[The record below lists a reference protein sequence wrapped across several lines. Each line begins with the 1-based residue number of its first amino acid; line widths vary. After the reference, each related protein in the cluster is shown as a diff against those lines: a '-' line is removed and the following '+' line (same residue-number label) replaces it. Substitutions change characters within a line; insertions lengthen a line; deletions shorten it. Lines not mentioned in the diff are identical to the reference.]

1 MFLSKT
7 NVRGIG
13 TQRPALA
20 KRRRALAT
28 TSVVAILAS
37 AFPGSHSAY
46 AQSPAPQA
54 AQAPAVEEIVVTG
67 TRVVR
72 DGYEAPTPLTVV
84 GIEDLQA
91 SAVPEIADYLSALPT
106 FAGGRP
112 NVLNVGT
119 NTGEAGLATLSL
131 RDLGPART
139 LVLFDGHRTVG
150 GSVTGAIDSNTL
162 PQQLV
167 SRVDVVTGGASA
179 AYGSDALAGV
189 VNFILDKKFTGIKGE
204 VSGGVTGYGD
214 ARNWKINVSGGT
226 GFAGDKGHFLFS
238 GEATHADPADGAVR
252 AWDNSNIG
260 IMTNPAYG
268 TGAGQSRSVP
278 QNLVRDPVNRS
289 NLAPGGLITGGPLK
303 GIAFGPGGT
312 PYQFDYGL
320 LNDGASM
327 YGSSQAKSLN
337 YHLNQEL
344 GVNITHQNIFLR
356 AAYDLTDDINVWAQI
371 TYANASTVT
380 HAIGP
385 LFAGN
390 LTLKSDNAFL
400 PASVAAQAAA
410 LKITQFAFGT
420 ANADMGASPILRNR
434 RQKLEESIGASG
446 RFDAFETTWTWDAY
460 LGSGVSRQASHN
472 TRTVFLAAYN
482 NALDAVRAPN
492 GSIVCRSTLT
502 APTNGCVP
510 YNPFGI
516 GVNSQASLDYI
527 LRDDQRNEHYVMNDG
542 AVSMQGEP
550 FSSWA
555 GPVSLALGVEH
566 RTQSVTGSATVPTG
580 YLNGNYTP
588 SIGRFNVTEGF
599 AETVIP
605 LAKDTV
611 WAKTLDFNGAIRAT
625 SYSTSGYV
633 TTWKL
638 GLTYAPIDD
647 IRFRLT
653 RSRDIRAPN
662 LSDLF
667 AGQSSSF
674 QNNRQD
680 PFNNN
685 ATVTVNVQGGGN
697 PNLKPEKAD
706 TIGLGVVLQPSFF
719 PGFTASVDYWK
730 IDVKDIIGA
739 QTGPLNLCYQGR
751 TQFCSLF
758 QRVIQ
763 SGVALIIEQ
772 NVPVNLAQTIVSGI
786 DFDATYRLDLADI
799 SDSMAGKTSLHF
811 IATNNLRNWRNPV
824 LTPAVDYVGENQGS
838 SGDGGLVN
846 WNWSLS
852 ASYDLDPIDVSLTA
866 RGITGG
872 NLGATFIQCTSGC
885 PVSTLNNPTIDVNY
899 VKGAMYFDGALSYKV
914 SEGVTAYLNV
924 KNLTGKDP
932 ELVPHTG
939 INAPTYA
946 QTNLGLYDYL
956 GRVFRAGVRFK
967 M

>member
-7 NVRGIG
+7 S
-13 TQRPALA
+13 
-20 KRRRALAT
+20 KKRALAT

-37 AFPGSHSAY
+37 ALPGTHAY
-46 AQSPAPQA
+46 AQTPAPQA
-54 AQAPAVEEIVVTG
+54 AQTAPVDEIVVTG

-84 GIEDLQA
+84 GVEALEN
-91 SAVPEIADYLSALPT
+91 SAVPEIADYLSSLPT

-189 VNFILDKKFTGIKGE
+189 VNFILDKKFVGIKGE
-204 VSGGVTGYGD
+204 VSGGVTGFGD

-226 GFAGDKGHFLFS
+226 GFANDKGHFLFS
-238 GEATHADPADGAVR
+238 AEATHADPADGAVR

-268 TGAGQSRSVP
+268 TGPGQSTSVP

-312 PYQFDYGL
+312 PYQFDYGI

-344 GVNITHQNIFLR
+344 GINITHQNIFLR
-356 AAYDLTDDINVWAQI
+356 ASYDVTDDINVWAQV

-390 LTLKSDNAFL
+390 LTLKADNAFL

-410 LKITQFAFGT
+410 LKVTQFAFGS
-420 ANADMGASPILRNR
+420 ANFDMGFSPILRNR
-434 RQKLEESIGASG
+434 RQKLEESVGATG
-446 RFDAFETTWTWDAY
+446 RFDAFDTPWTWDAY
-460 LGSGVSRQASHN
+460 LGSGVSRQASRN
-472 TRTVFLAAYN
+472 TRTVFLASYN
-482 NALDAVRAPN
+482 LALDAVRAPN
-492 GSIVCRSTLT
+492 GAIVCRSTLT
-502 APTNGCVP
+502 SPTNGCVP
-510 YNPFGI
+510 YNAFGV
-516 GVNSQASLDYI
+516 GVNSQAALDYV
-527 LRDDQRNEHYVMNDG
+527 LKDDQRNELYVMNDQ
-542 AVSMQGEP
+542 AVSVTGEP

-555 GPVSLALGVEH
+555 GPVSLALGIEH
-566 RTQSVTGSATVPTG
+566 RNQSVRGSATVPTG
-580 YLNGNYTP
+580 FLNGNYTP
-588 SIGRFNVTEGF
+588 AMGRFSVTEGF

-605 LAKDTV
+605 LAKDEV
-611 WAKTLDFNGAIRAT
+611 WAKALDFNGAVRAT
-625 SYSTSGYV
+625 DYSTSGYV

-638 GLTYAPIDD
+638 GLTWAPIDD
-647 IRFRLT
+647 LRFRMT

-697 PNLKPEKAD
+697 PLLKPEKAD
-706 TIGLGVVLQPSFF
+706 TIGLGVVMQPSFF

-739 QTGPLNLCYQGR
+739 QTGPLNLCFQGR
-751 TQFCSLF
+751 QQFCSLF
-758 QRVIQ
+758 QRVVQ

-799 SDSMAGKTSLHF
+799 SESMAGKTTFHL

-838 SGDGGLVN
+838 SGDGGLVR

-852 ASYDLDPIDVSLTA
+852 ASYDLDPIDISLTA
-866 RGITGG
+866 RGFTGG
-872 NLGATFIQCTSGC
+872 NLGATFVQCTSGC

-899 VKGAMYFDGALSYKV
+899 VKGGMYFDGAFSYKV
-914 SEGVTAYLNV
+914 TEGITAYLNI
-924 KNLTGKDP
+924 KNLAGTDP

>member
-1 MFLSKT
+1 M
-7 NVRGIG
+7 
-13 TQRPALA
+13 
-20 KRRRALAT
+20 RRAVTYLKSAAVLSRKGRALTT
-28 TSVVAILAS
+28 TSALAILAS
-37 AFPGSHSAY
+37 ACPEMAY
-46 AQSPAPQA
+46 AQTPAPQN

-84 GIEDLQA
+84 GVQELQA
-91 SAVPEIADYLSALPT
+91 SAVPEIADYLSTLPT

-162 PQQLV
+162 PQQLIN
-167 SRVDVVTGGASA
+167 RVDVVTGGASA

-204 VSGGVTGYGD
+204 VSGGVTGFGD
-214 ARNWKINVSGGT
+214 ARNWKINISGGSA
-226 GFAGDKGHFLFS
+226 FAGDKGHFLFS
-238 GEATHADPADGAVR
+238 GEATHADPADGALR
-252 AWDNSNIG
+252 PWDNSNIG

-268 TGAGQSRSVP
+268 TGPGQSTSVP

-289 NLAPGGLITGGPLK
+289 NLAPGGLITNGPLK

-327 YGSSQAKSLN
+327 YGSSQAKSLS

-344 GVNITHQNIFLR
+344 GINITHQNVFLR
-356 AAYDLTDDINVWAQI
+356 ASYDITDDINVYAEV
-371 TYANASTVT
+371 TYANATTVT

-390 LTLKSDNAFL
+390 LTLKADNAFL
-400 PASVAAQAAA
+400 PASIAAQAAA
-410 LKITQFAFGT
+410 LKVTQFAFGS
-420 ANADMGASPILRNR
+420 ANADMGFSPVLRNR
-434 RQKLEESIGASG
+434 RQKLEESVGATG
-446 RFDAFETTWTWDAY
+446 RLDAFGSTWNWDAY

-482 NALDAVRAPN
+482 NALDAVRGPN
-492 GSIVCRSTLT
+492 GSIVCRINVD
-502 APTNGCVP
+502 ANPANDDPKCVP
-510 YNPFGI
+510 YNAFGI
-516 GVNSQASLDYI
+516 GVNSQAALDYV
-527 LRDDQRNEHYVMNDG
+527 LRDDQRNELYVMNDA
-542 AVSMQGEP
+542 AVSVSGEP

-555 GPVSLALGVEH
+555 GPISLALGIEH
-566 RTQSVTGSATVPTG
+566 RNQSVRGSSTQPTG
-580 YLNGNYTP
+580 YLNGNYQP
-588 SIGRFNVTEGF
+588 ALGRFNVTEGF

-625 SYSTSGYV
+625 DYSTSGYV

-638 GLTYAPIDD
+638 GLTWTPIEDL
-647 IRFRLT
+647 RFRMT

-697 PNLKPEKAD
+697 PLLKPEKAD
-706 TIGLGVVLQPSFF
+706 TIGLGVVMAPQFF

-758 QRVIQ
+758 QRVVQ
-763 SGVALIIEQ
+763 SGVSLIIEQ

-786 DFDATYRLDLADI
+786 DFDATYRLNLADI
-799 SDSMAGKTSLHF
+799 SDNLAGNTTFHF

-838 SGDGGLVN
+838 SGDGGLVR

-852 ASYDLDPIDVSLTA
+852 GSYNLDPIDVSITA

-872 NLGATFIQCTSGC
+872 NLGATFIQCTSAC

-914 SEGVTAYLNV
+914 SEGITAYLNV
-924 KNLTGKDP
+924 KNLAGTDP